1 MSLPVILYHNGHG
14 LISTVVRYAVDRLAL
29 VRLGYGPFVR
39 PGLGELHRAEA
50 CCVVRSLR
58 GYRYLV
64 RRKRRRIPYR
74 RDRELEAVLRRPCT
88 AAQRLLHLHLALAG
102 LAVGVRHGCVHG
114 LISNNG
120 PCCPCVS
127 STIAAWGSLYHSITD
142 PCRQTGRGHC
152 LPVAQSEVRNS
163 VCERHVT
170 IGAVNGCTQCHRER
184 KRL

>member
-1 MSLPVILYHNGHG
+1 MSLPVIRYHNGHG

-39 PGLGELHRAEA
+39 PGLGERHLAEA
-50 CCVVRSLR
+50 CCVVLR
-58 GYRYLV
+58 VLGYRYLV
-64 RRKRRRIPYR
+64 RRKRRCTVFR
-74 RDRELEAVLRRPCT
+74 RDRELKAVIRRPIT
-88 AAQRLLHLHLALAG
+88 TGQRLLHLHLALAG

-152 LPVAQSEVRNS
+152 LTVAQSEVCNS
-163 VCERHVT
+163 VCERHAT
-170 IGAVNGCTQCHRER
+170 IGAVNRCTQCHREG
-184 KRL
+184 KCL